1 MARRMIDR
9 HHATALR
16 LGHAR
21 IHPDDPTIG
30 QAAQITGQARADFAY
45 LLGADRPDHTSSP
58 DVKMAVTTRVEAQL
72 SAERDDSIDV
82 FSLPADEKK
91 AYKAAIKA
99 RRAELVAEYTAEL
112 VAVRNA
118 AFDAKITALT
128 ASTDDLTKETAS
140 ALIDALK
147 G

>member
-1 MARRMIDR
+1 
-9 HHATALR
+9 
-16 LGHAR
+16 
-21 IHPDDPTIG
+21 
-30 QAAQITGQARADFAY
+30 
-45 LLGADRPDHTSSP
+45 
-58 DVKMAVTTRVEAQL
+58 MAVTTRVEAQL

>member
-1 MARRMIDR
+1 MGDLVAIGKQPGGDVDDHFAASEWLPCVSHRCRIVPGCPTLYQRRQCR
-9 HHATALR
+9 PAT
-16 LGHAR
+16 
-21 IHPDDPTIG
+21 HPIG
-30 QAAQITGQARADFAY
+30 T
-45 LLGADRPDHTSSP
+45 
-58 DVKMAVTTRVEAQL
+58 
-72 SAERDDSIDV
+72 
-82 FSLPADEKK
+82 K